1 VAHPVQGGSWAVG
14 NRRFCRLLNA
24 ANVHYR
30 ASSSLMHLSS
40 FARPVQSYLA
50 RFTDKGTKEGQ
61 FFVLEVESGRT
72 FRTSPQNVAVELD
85 FNRVDI
91 DGHPPDV
98 IETAFSQLE
107 QEAGQAIAN
116 IVATGKFPNDE
127 DCNSILNLICLIAVR
142 NPFFRKSFNRAREQ
156 TIHIIGD
163 LLVSDEKLFDHHV
176 QKARENGE
184 KIPDSISFEEM
195 KRFIEGRNYE
205 IELSPEGNL
214 RVELNTFDKILPI
227 LGERTWS
234 LIIAPSDGPEFI
246 CSDHPVTINWKSG
259 RQGPIG
265 LGSRESEVFFPL
277 SRRVGFY
284 GTFEN
289 PLKEVVHAKR
299 GNVATMNRRLVF
311 NAERHVF
318 SSQKSFV
325 LWIDGEIKTIN
336 CGYNRVRGSFSL
348 PLPTPPGVRVR
359 TGRFPK
365 TSGP

>member
-1 VAHPVQGGSWAVG
+1 MKKKSTA
-14 NRRFCRLLNA
+14 RRH
-24 ANVHYR
+24 HY
-30 ASSSLMHLSS
+30 L
-40 FARPVQSYLA
+40 PQSYLA

-72 FRTSPQNVAVELD
+72 FRTSPKKVAVELD

-98 IETAFSQLE
+98 IEKAFSPLE

-116 IVATGKFPNDE
+116 IAATGRFPNDE
-127 DCNSILNLICLIAVR
+127 DYNSILNLICLIAVR
-142 NPFFRKSFNRAREQ
+142 NPFLRKSFNRARAQ

-163 LLVSDEKLFDHHV
+163 LLVSDEKLFDHYV

-184 KIPDSISFEEM
+184 NIPDSISFEEM
-195 KRFIEGRNYE
+195 KRFIDERNYE
-205 IELSPEGNL
+205 IEFFPEGNL

-234 LIIAPSDGPEFI
+234 LVIAPSDGPGFI

-259 RQGPIG
+259 RKGHIG

-277 SRRVGFY
+277 SRRAGFY

-289 PLKEVVHAKR
+289 PLKEVVHAKQ

-318 SSQKSFV
+318 SPLESFV
-325 LWIDGEIKTIN
+325 MWIEGDIKTIN
-336 CGYNRVRGSFSL
+336 CGYNQANAADTKSRAAD
-348 PLPTPPGVRVR
+348 
-359 TGRFPK
+359 
-365 TSGP
+365 